1 LGFMLATV
9 VATILNFFLGS
20 SDGSKK
26 KDKQ

>member
-1 LGFMLATV
+1 MLATV